1 MNDAPADLTRNTER
15 AGHGEATALLEQC
28 VARIGRADGRINAFV
43 ALTID
48 QAHKDAA
55 AADERIAVGK
65 RRGPL
70 DGMVVAVKDNI
81 DVAGAA
87 TAAGLQA
94 LRERIAASD
103 AEVVRRLRSAGA
115 IIVGKTNMDEAAMGG
130 TTANPFFGLTHN
142 PHQAGYSAGG
152 SSGGSAAAVASGMTI
167 SALGTDTLGSTR
179 IPASYCGI
187 AALKPTFGLLSTRGV
202 LPLCHRLDS
211 VGLLAST
218 ARDLGPLL
226 QAVAGFDA
234 ACPNSRMPPEG
245 AVRWA
250 ASPEVGMLAGF
261 WGIEVEPHVHEIF
274 GLARAALVTLGRRV
288 REIAVGEYD
297 PTRARRAGLLLG
309 EADACVTHADILAK
323 QPETLSPEVRSL
335 MTFGR
340 DVAGEKISRAARLVD
355 SAAPAVDHL
364 ARGRVHHDPDHAPSA
379 IAHGAPVPR
388 TRATSPRSPTL
399 QAARP
404 FPSRRRCRTG
414 ASSASSHP
422 SAVRRTG
429 APADRAGAGAASPAS
444 ATSRPVGA
452 ETNWR
457 PSSVS
462 KVRLSTGIDCFYKLV
477 GSGPPLLLVPG
488 TSMGHDIWALQEQA
502 LAPDYTVISIDPR
515 GAGQS
520 TAPDDPA
527 HYTVRRMA
535 DDAAAL
541 LDTLTSR
548 PRISPAS
555 RSALLSR
562 RSSPVTVLPAP

>member
-355 SAAPAVDHL
+355 LSRHRLWTILREVEFIMTPTTPH
-364 ARGRVHHDPDHAPSA
+364 SA
-379 IAHGAPVPR
+379 IAHGAPVPPNQGDF
-388 TRATSPRSPTL
+388 T
-399 QAARP
+399 
-404 FPSRRRCRTG
+404 
-414 ASSASSHP
+414 
-422 SAVRRTG
+422 
-429 APADRAGAGAASPAS
+429 
-444 ATSRPVGA
+444 
-452 ETNWR
+452 
-457 PSSVS
+457 
-462 KVRLSTGIDCFYKLV
+462 
-477 GSGPPLLLVPG
+477 
-488 TSMGHDIWALQEQA
+488 A
-502 LAPDYTVISIDPR
+502 LANIAGCPAVSIPVSLQDGRFVGIQLIGQPFGEQGLLQIAQELEQRLPHPR
-515 GAGQS
+515 
-520 TAPDDPA
+520 
-527 HYTVRRMA
+527 
-535 DDAAAL
+535 
-541 LDTLTSR
+541 
-548 PRISPAS
+548 
-555 RSALLSR
+555 
-562 RSSPVTVLPAP
+562 LPAL